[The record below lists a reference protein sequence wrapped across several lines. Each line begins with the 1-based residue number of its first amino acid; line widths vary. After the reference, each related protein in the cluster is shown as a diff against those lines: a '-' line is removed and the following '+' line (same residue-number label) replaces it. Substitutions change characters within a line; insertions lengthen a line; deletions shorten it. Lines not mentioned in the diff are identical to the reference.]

1 MIKVNL
7 YKKSIADGQFDV
19 KEKGFL
25 MARLSWADADGE
37 LKQYS
42 PFAYLPLNPDGKGEF
57 SFTGGRTIPWE
68 ASRVCVKSVTADFSE
83 VKEEYWEIPES
94 HRTHPFRCSPAS
106 VIRIGLISDLHMT
119 NKPGRINAVMQ
130 RMKDMDVILM
140 AGDLVNNCDPMQ
152 YDRLAAIIE
161 ETVPDKPIFA
171 VAGNHDIP
179 DGQAQNYRHF
189 EQWLH
194 GRTRKTYTVT
204 DSGSGAFAVMLNP
217 GLDLIGLNPLYARK
231 IFHFPDKGEQLKW
244 LRQYLEDRPAGQH
257 IIMCHAPLLA
267 HNPQRV
273 SGKDSPYLAQD
284 MILQDIV
291 DRKKKIIFISG
302 HTHLSPN
309 VPSGCVDY
317 DSVKEN
323 LYINDGSVCP
333 VDLKSPEVI
342 LPSEWSDGCYT
353 EMMVYK
359 DSMEIIMRYLRS
371 GKRISRGYYNIP
383 IVSS

>member
-1 MIKVNL
+1 MCKV
-7 YKKSIADGQFDV
+7 SHSRFFRG
-19 KEKGFL
+19 KGRIL
-25 MARLSWADADGE
+25 GDTRISQDT
-37 LKQYS
+37 S
-42 PFAYLPLNPDGKGEF
+42 LPLQSCISNTYRPDQR
-57 SFTGGRTIPWE
+57 FTYDEE
-68 ASRVCVKSVTADFSE
+68 ARQNQRGD
-83 VKEEYWEIPES
+83 
-94 HRTHPFRCSPAS
+94 AS
-106 VIRIGLISDLHMT
+106 YERHGC
-119 NKPGRINAVMQ
+119 NFN
-130 RMKDMDVILM
+130 

-152 YDRLAAIIE
+152 YDRLAAILE

-179 DGQAQNYRHF
+179 DGQTQNYRHF

-204 DSGSGAFAVMLNP
+204 DSGSGAFVVMLNP

-244 LRQYLEDRPAGQH
+244 LRQYLEDSPAGQH

-267 HNPQRV
+267 HNPQRD